1 MRKNTYT
8 LFFLLFLIENTQI
21 LQASDI
27 CWKKA
32 FLTCYTCTT
41 TSVGC
46 TLDLL
51 FAPGQGFMAAKLN
64 DSDSR
69 RREEKMAEFK
79 NTQCGR
85 CCLLGC
91 TACAV
96 GSCAVACNACGC
108 ASIAAT
114 AATASKICALGAIIT
129 PQIPCKIP
137 MPITVEFSTG
147 NPKN

>member
-21 LQASDI
+21 LQASDTLLE
-27 CWKKA
+27 KS
-32 FLTCYTCTT
+32 FLACYTCTT
-41 TSVGC
+41 ASAGC
-46 TLDLL
+46 SLKAL
-51 FAPGQGFMAAKLN
+51 FTPGQALMAAKL
-64 DSDSR
+64 DDPDSR

-85 CCLLGC
+85 CCILGC
-91 TACAV
+91 AACAV
-96 GSCAVACNACGC
+96 GSCAVACNTCGC

-137 MPITVEFSTG
+137 MPIKVEFSTG
-147 NPKN
+147 NPKD